1 MGNTPALQAL
11 GLAVERPICE
21 QEFKDVWEQALSLG
35 LIRTSTTGQTHHP
48 LDQGGSGD
56 RLLDRY
62 GRCGARHT
70 EWICE
75 AWSREQLGPQIQAVA
90 AEALKR
96 SPQAPA
102 GYATVAMWRIRSM
115 HLQL

>member
-1 MGNTPALQAL
+1 M
-11 GLAVERPICE
+11 CE
-21 QEFKDVWEQALSLG
+21 QGFEDVREQALSLG
-35 LIRTSTTGQTHHP
+35 LIRTCTTGQTHHP

-70 EWICE
+70 ARMRE
-75 AWSREQLGPQIQAVA
+75 AWSREQLGPQIQALVA
-90 AEALKR
+90 EGLTR
-96 SPQAPA
+96 SLQAPA